1 MVAFLFLRG
10 FKSEKVQSEHQNQ
23 SIHNSLLFL
32 TGFKSGKVQIE
43 HQDKSL
49 LFLRGDIERFL
60 RLHTLGSIAIYDS

>member
-1 MVAFLFLRG
+1 MFKVDG
-10 FKSEKVQSEHQNQ
+10 FYDSF
-23 SIHNSLLFL
+23 LFL

-60 RLHTLGSIAIYDS
+60 RLHRLGSIAIYDS